1 MQHEVYVNEDDT
13 DEQVLYNALASIF
26 SCLMDNAGSLPESLW
41 FFKASQATI
50 AAGKDMAGQ

>member
-1 MQHEVYVNEDDT
+1 VYGDEDDT

-26 SCLMDNAGSLPESLW
+26 SGLADNTGSLPESRW
-41 FFKASQATI
+41 FFKAFQATI